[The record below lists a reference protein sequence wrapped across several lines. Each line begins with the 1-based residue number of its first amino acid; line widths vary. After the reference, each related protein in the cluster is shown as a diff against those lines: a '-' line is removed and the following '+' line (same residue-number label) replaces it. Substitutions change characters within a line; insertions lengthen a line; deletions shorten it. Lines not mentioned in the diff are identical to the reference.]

1 MESIKKLLFFAF
13 SIIVLGVA
21 LIPIVLAVL
30 LSPYWL
36 FLYLVYLIVIVAF
49 LLILAVKFEYVKKKD
64 ATPKKC

>member
-1 MESIKKLLFFAF
+1 MESIKRLLFFAF

-49 LLILAVKFEYVKKKD
+49 LLILAVKFEYVNKKNV
-64 ATPKKC
+64 TPRK